1 MSLLR
6 RPLLTALLA
15 APALARA
22 QPAAELER
30 SGRGDFRW
38 RVLAS
43 GLENPW
49 GGGFLPDGRL
59 LLSERAGRARL
70 MAPDGSLSPPL
81 PGLPEVVAEG
91 QGGLLDIQ
99 PAPDFA
105 TSAEVFFASAALV
118 QAGSANTLVQGG
130 SANTLVQGGSAA
142 AGESGVLTRLSRARL
157 TPGGFEAVRPVLDA
171 TPAQARGRLH
181 YGGRIAFSPDGAHI
195 FLTTG
200 ERNNTRERAQKLN
213 DLAGKVIR
221 LTRQGEI
228 PRDNPFFGRD
238 GLRGEIFSY
247 GHRNPQGIAFNPAT
261 GSLMVAEFGPRG
273 GDELNLILPG
283 RNFGW
288 PDVSHGREYSGRQI
302 AGGRSAAPGVTDPL
316 RHWVPSVSPSG
327 INFAPGHAQPLWRGA
342 LYIACLNTPGLL
354 RLQMEGDAVV
364 AEERLLWG
372 RARMR
377 QVLFAP
383 DGGLLLLTDESRGRV
398 LRLDAA

>member
-1 MSLLR
+1 LLA
-6 RPLLTALLA
+6 ALLA
-15 APALARA
+15 SPSLARA
-22 QPAAELER
+22 QAPAETER
-30 SGRGDFRW
+30 SERGAFRW
-38 RVLAS
+38 RSLAS

-70 MAPDGSLSPPL
+70 MDPDGTLSPPL
-81 PGLPEVVAEG
+81 AGLPEVVAEG
-91 QGGLLDIQ
+91 QGGLLDMQ

-105 TSAEVFFASAALV
+105 TTSEVFFTSA
-118 QAGSANTLVQGG
+118 
-130 SANTLVQGGSAA
+130 TLVQGGSAA
-142 AGESGVLTRLSRARL
+142 GVEGGVLTRLSRARL
-157 TPGGFEAVRPVLDA
+157 TPRGFEAVRPVLDA
-171 TPAQARGRLH
+171 TPAQERGRLH
-181 YGGRIAFSPDGAHI
+181 YGGRLAFSPDGAHL

-200 ERNNTRERAQKLN
+200 ERNNSRERAQKLN

-228 PRDNPFFGRD
+228 PRDNPFFGRQ
-238 GLRGEIFSY
+238 GLRGEIFTY

-261 GSLMVAEFGPRG
+261 GSLFVAEFGPRG
-273 GDELNLILPG
+273 GDELNLIRPG
-283 RNFGW
+283 QNFGW
-288 PDVSHGREYSGRQI
+288 PDVSYGREYSGRQI
-302 AGGRSAAPGVTDPL
+302 AGGRTSGPGLAEPV

-327 INFAPGHAQPLWRGA
+327 INFAPPNAQPLWRGA

-354 RLQMEGDAVV
+354 RLQMEGDAVL

>member
-1 MSLLR
+1 MPIAR
-6 RPLLTALLA
+6 RPLLTGFLA
-15 APALARA
+15 APALVQA

-30 SGRGDFRW
+30 SERGAFRW
-38 RVLAS
+38 RTLAT

-70 MAPDGSLSPPL
+70 MAPDGTLSAPL
-81 PGLPEVVAEG
+81 AGLPEVVAEG

-105 TSAEVFFASAALV
+105 TSAEVFFSAA
-118 QAGSANTLVQGG
+118 
-130 SANTLVQGGSAA
+130 TLVQGGSAA
-142 AGESGVLTRLSRARL
+142 GVDGGVLTRLSRARL
-157 TPGGFEAVRPVLDA
+157 TPRGFEAVRPVLDA
-171 TPAQARGRLH
+171 APAQARGRLH
-181 YGGRIAFSPDGAHI
+181 YGGRIAFSPDGAHV
-195 FLTTG
+195 FLTSG
-200 ERNNTRERAQKLN
+200 ERNDRERAQKLN

-221 LTRQGEI
+221 LTRQGDI
-228 PRDNPFFGRD
+228 PRDNPFFGRE

-261 GSLMVAEFGPRG
+261 GSLLVAEYGPRG
-273 GDELNLILPG
+273 GDELNLVLPG
-283 RNFGW
+283 LNFGW
-288 PDVSHGREYSGRQI
+288 PEVSYGREYSGRQI
-302 AGGRSAAPGVTDPL
+302 AGGRTSAPGITEPL

-327 INFAPGHAQPLWRGA
+327 INFAPNHAQPLWRGA

>member
-1 MSLLR
+1 MTLFR
-6 RPLLTALLA
+6 RPLLAALLA
-15 APALARA
+15 APAVA
-22 QPAAELER
+22 QAQDEMER
-30 SGRGDFRW
+30 SERGAFRW

-70 MAPDGSLSPPL
+70 MAPDGTLSPPL
-81 PGLPEVVAEG
+81 AGLPEVVAEG
-91 QGGLLDIQ
+91 QGGLLDLQ

-105 TSAEVFFASAALV
+105 ATSEVFFTSA
-118 QAGSANTLVQGG
+118 TLVEG
-130 SANTLVQGGSAA
+130 
-142 AGESGVLTRLSRARL
+142 GVLTRLSRARL
-157 TPGGFEAVRPVLDA
+157 SPRGFEAVRPVLDA
-171 TPAQARGRLH
+171 TPAQERGRLH
-181 YGGRIAFSPDGAHI
+181 YGGRLAFSPDGAHI

-200 ERNNTRERAQKLN
+200 ERNNSRERAQKLN

-228 PRDNPFFGRD
+228 PRDNPFFGRE
-238 GLRGEIFSY
+238 GLRGEIFTY
-247 GHRNPQGIAFNPAT
+247 GHRNPQGIAFNPVT
-261 GSLMVAEFGPRG
+261 GSLFVAEFGPRG
-273 GDELNLILPG
+273 GDELNLIQPG

-288 PDVSHGREYSGRQI
+288 PDVTYGREYSGRQI
-302 AGGRSAAPGVTDPL
+302 AGGRTSAPGLTEPVRQWT
-316 RHWVPSVSPSG
+316 PSVSPSG
-327 INFAPGHAQPLWRGA
+327 INFAPPNAQPLWRGA

-354 RLQMEGDAVV
+354 RLQMDGDAVV

-377 QVLFAP
+377 QVLFTP
-383 DGGLLLLTDESRGRV
+383 DGALLLLTDESRGRV

>member
-130 SANTLVQGGSAA
+130 SAA

-157 TPGGFEAVRPVLDA
+157 TPRGFEAVRPVLDA

>member
-1 MSLLR
+1 MPLAR

-15 APALARA
+15 APGLAHA
-22 QPAAELER
+22 QAETER
-30 SGRGDFRW
+30 SERGAFRW
-38 RVLAS
+38 RSLAT
-43 GLENPW
+43 GLEHPW

-81 PGLPEVVAEG
+81 DGLPEVVAEG
-91 QGGLLDIQ
+91 QGGLLDLQ

-105 TSAEVFFASAALV
+105 RSSEVFWTSA
-118 QAGSANTLVQGG
+118 TLVEG
-130 SANTLVQGGSAA
+130 
-142 AGESGVLTRLSRARL
+142 GVLTRLSRARL
-157 TPGGFEAVRPVLDA
+157 TPRGFEDVRPVLDA

-181 YGGRIAFSPDGAHI
+181 YGGRLAFSPDGAQL

-200 ERNNTRERAQKLN
+200 DRNNERERAQKLN

-228 PRDNPFFGRD
+228 PRDNPFFGRA
-238 GLRGEIFSY
+238 GMRGEIFSH

-261 GSLMVAEFGPRG
+261 GSLFVAEFGPRG
-273 GDELNLILPG
+273 GDELNIVRPG
-283 RNFGW
+283 QNFGW

-302 AGGRSAAPGVTDPL
+302 AGGRSSGPGITDPV

-327 INFAPGHAQPLWRGA
+327 IQFAPPNAQPLWRGA

>member
-1 MSLLR
+1 MSSFR
-6 RPLLTALLA
+6 RPLLAALLA
-15 APALARA
+15 THALARA
-22 QPAAELER
+22 QSPAEAER
-30 SGRGDFRW
+30 SERGPFRW
-38 RVLAS
+38 RVLAT

-91 QGGLLDIQ
+91 QGGLLDMQ

-105 TSAEVFFASAALV
+105 TSAEVFFTSA
-118 QAGSANTLVQGG
+118 TLVEG
-130 SANTLVQGGSAA
+130 
-142 AGESGVLTRLSRARL
+142 GVLTRLSRARL
-157 TPGGFEAVRPVLDA
+157 TPRGFEAVRPVLDA
-171 TPAQARGRLH
+171 TPAQASGRLH
-181 YGGRIAFSPDGAHI
+181 YGGRLAFSPDGAHL

-228 PRDNPFFGRD
+228 PRDNPFFGRE
-238 GLRGEIFSY
+238 GLRGEIFTY

-261 GSLMVAEFGPRG
+261 GSLFVAEFGPRG

-288 PDVSHGREYSGRQI
+288 PEVSHGREYSGRQI
-302 AGGRSAAPGVTDPL
+302 AGGRTTGPGITEPV
-316 RHWVPSVSPSG
+316 RHWAPSVSPSG
-327 INFAPGHAQPLWRGA
+327 INFAPAHAQPLWRGA

>member
-1 MSLLR
+1 MPIAR

-15 APALARA
+15 APSLVHA
-22 QPAAELER
+22 QAELEQ
-30 SGRGDFRW
+30 SERGAFRW
-38 RVLAS
+38 RNLATE
-43 GLENPW
+43 LENPW

-59 LLSERAGRARL
+59 LLSERPGRARL
-70 MAPDGSLSPPL
+70 MAPDGTLSPPL
-81 PGLPEVVAEG
+81 GGLPEVVAEG
-91 QGGLLDIQ
+91 QGGLLDLQ

-105 TSAEVFFASAALV
+105 TTAEVFFTSATLIQAGSSGGV
-118 QAGSANTLVQGG
+118 QAGSADGVQAG
-130 SANTLVQGGSAA
+130 A
-142 AGESGVLTRLSRARL
+142 AGGAEGGVLTRLWRARL
-157 TPGGFEAVRPVLDA
+157 TPRGFEGVRGVLDA
-171 TPAQARGRLH
+171 APAQARGRLH
-181 YGGRIAFSPDGAHI
+181 YGGRLAFSPDGAHL

-200 ERNNTRERAQKLN
+200 ERNDNRERAQKLN

-228 PRDNPFFGRD
+228 PRDNPFSGRE
-238 GLRGEIFSY
+238 GARGEIFSL

-261 GSLMVAEFGPRG
+261 GGLLVVEHGPRG
-273 GDELNLILPG
+273 GDELNLVLPG

-302 AGGRSAAPGVTDPL
+302 AGGRTSGPGITEPL

-327 INFAPGHAQPLWRGA
+327 MQFAPAHAQPLWRGA

-354 RLQMEGDAVV
+354 RLQMEGDLVV
-364 AEERLLWG
+364 SEERLLWG
-372 RARMR
+372 RTRMR

-383 DGGLLLLTDESRGRV
+383 DGALLVLTDESRGRV

>member
-1 MSLLR
+1 MSSSR
-6 RPLLTALLA
+6 RPLLAALLA
-15 APALARA
+15 APAIAPGLARA
-22 QPAAELER
+22 QAPTSNPAEPER
-30 SGRGDFRW
+30 SERGPFRW

-59 LLSERAGRARL
+59 LLSERPGRARL
-70 MAPDGSLSPPL
+70 MAPDGTLSAPL
-81 PGLPEVVAEG
+81 AGLPEVVAEG
-91 QGGLLDIQ
+91 QGGLLDMQ

-105 TSAEVFFASAALV
+105 TTAEVFFALA
-118 QAGSANTLVQGG
+118 TLVEG
-130 SANTLVQGGSAA
+130 
-142 AGESGVLTRLSRARL
+142 GVLTRLSRARL
-157 TPGGFEAVRPVLDA
+157 TPRGFEAVRPVLDA
-171 TPAQARGRLH
+171 TPAQPSGRLH
-181 YGGRIAFSPDGAHI
+181 YGGRLAFSPDGAHL

-200 ERNNTRERAQKLN
+200 DRNNSRERAQKLN

-228 PRDNPFFGRD
+228 PHDNPFAGRP

-261 GSLMVAEFGPRG
+261 GSLFLAEFGPRG
-273 GDELNLILPG
+273 GDELNLIRPG
-283 RNFGW
+283 LNFGW
-288 PDVSHGREYSGRQI
+288 PDVSYGREYSGRQI
-302 AGGRSAAPGVTDPL
+302 AGGRTSAPGITEPV
-316 RHWVPSVSPSG
+316 RHWAPSVSPSG
-327 INFAPGHAQPLWRGA
+327 INFAPAHAQPLWRGA

>member
-1 MSLLR
+1 MTLPR
-6 RPLLTALLA
+6 RPLIAALLA
-15 APALARA
+15 TPGIARA
-22 QPAAELER
+22 QSEAER
-30 SGRGDFRW
+30 SERGPFRW
-38 RVLAS
+38 RVLAA

-59 LLSERAGRARL
+59 LVSERAGRARL
-70 MAPDGSLSPPL
+70 MAPDGTLSPPL

-91 QGGLLDIQ
+91 QGGLLDLQ

-105 TSAEVFFASAALV
+105 TTSEVFFTSA
-118 QAGSANTLVQGG
+118 TLVEG
-130 SANTLVQGGSAA
+130 
-142 AGESGVLTRLSRARL
+142 GVLTRLSRARL
-157 TPGGFEAVRPVLDA
+157 TPAGFEAVRPVLDA
-171 TPAQARGRLH
+171 TPAQERGRLH
-181 YGGRIAFSPDGAHI
+181 YGGRLAFSPDGAHL

-200 ERNNTRERAQKLN
+200 ERNNSRERAQKLN

-228 PRDNPFFGRD
+228 PRDNPFVGQV
-238 GLRGEIFSY
+238 GLRGEIFTY

-261 GSLMVAEFGPRG
+261 GSLFVAEFGPRG

-288 PDVSHGREYSGRQI
+288 PDVTYGREYSGRQI
-302 AGGRSAAPGVTDPL
+302 AGGRTSGPGLTEPVRQWT
-316 RHWVPSVSPSG
+316 PSVSPSG
-327 INFAPGHAQPLWRGA
+327 INFAPAHAQPLWRGA

-383 DGGLLLLTDESRGRV
+383 DGGLLILTDESRGRV

>member
-1 MSLLR
+1 MPFRRRHLL
-6 RPLLTALLA
+6 PLAMAPLA
-15 APALARA
+15 APGLARGQA
-22 QPAAELER
+22 MGELER
-30 SGRGDFRW
+30 GPRGAFRW
-38 RVLAS
+38 RVLAT

-59 LLSERAGRARL
+59 LLSERPGRARL
-70 MAPDGSLSPPL
+70 MDLDGTLSPPL

-91 QGGLLDIQ
+91 QGGLLDLQ

-105 TSAEVFFASAALV
+105 RSAEVFFSSA
-118 QAGSANTLVQGG
+118 TLVEG
-130 SANTLVQGGSAA
+130 
-142 AGESGVLTRLSRARL
+142 GVLTRLSRARL
-157 TPGGFEAVRPVLDA
+157 TPRGFEAVRPVLDA

-181 YGGRIAFSPDGAHI
+181 YGGRLAFSPDGAHL

-200 ERNNTRERAQKLN
+200 ERNDQRERAQKLN

-228 PRDNPFFGRD
+228 PRDNPFFGQA
-238 GLRGEIFSY
+238 GLRGEIFTY

-261 GSLMVAEFGPRG
+261 GSLFVAEFGPRG
-273 GDELNLILPG
+273 GDELNILRPG
-283 RNFGW
+283 LNFGW

-302 AGGRSAAPGVTDPL
+302 AGGRTSGPDIAEPL
-316 RHWVPSVSPSG
+316 RHWVPSISPSG
-327 INFAPGHAQPLWRGA
+327 INFAPSHAQAFWRGG
-342 LYIACLNTPGLL
+342 LYVACLNTPGLL
-354 RLQMEGDAVV
+354 RLDMQGDAV
-364 AEERLLWG
+364 AGEERLLWG

-398 LRLDAA
+398 LRLDGAA

>member
-1 MSLLR
+1 MTLPR
-6 RPLLTALLA
+6 RPLFAALLA
-15 APALARA
+15 APGIAHA
-22 QPAAELER
+22 QAETER
-30 SGRGDFRW
+30 SERGAFRW
-38 RVLAS
+38 RVLAA

-59 LLSERAGRARL
+59 LLSERAGRARI
-70 MAPDGSLSPPL
+70 MAPDGTLSPPL
-81 PGLPEVVAEG
+81 AGLPDVVAEG
-91 QGGLLDIQ
+91 QGGLLDMQ

-105 TSAEVFFASAALV
+105 TTSDVFFTSA
-118 QAGSANTLVQGG
+118 TLVEG
-130 SANTLVQGGSAA
+130 
-142 AGESGVLTRLSRARL
+142 GVLTRLSRARL
-157 TPGGFEAVRPVLDA
+157 TAQGFEAVRPVLDA
-171 TPAQARGRLH
+171 TPAQERGRLH
-181 YGGRIAFSPDGAHI
+181 YGGRLAFSPDGAHL

-200 ERNNTRERAQKLN
+200 ERNNSRERAQKLN

-228 PRDNPFFGRD
+228 PRDNPFVGQA
-238 GLRGEIFSY
+238 GLRGEIFTY

-261 GSLMVAEFGPRG
+261 GSLFVAEFGPRG
-273 GDELNLILPG
+273 GDELNLIQPG

-288 PDVSHGREYSGRQI
+288 PDVSYGREYSGRQI
-302 AGGRSAAPGVTDPL
+302 AGGRTSGPGLTEPV

-327 INFAPGHAQPLWRGA
+327 INFAPAHAQPLWRGA

-354 RLQMEGDAVV
+354 RLQMEGDSVV

>member
-1 MSLLR
+1 MPLAR
-6 RPLLTALLA
+6 RPLLTGLLA

-22 QPAAELER
+22 QPAAETER
-30 SGRGDFRW
+30 SERGAFRW
-38 RVLAS
+38 RILTA

-59 LLSERAGRARL
+59 LVSERPGRARL
-70 MAPDGSLSPPL
+70 MSPDGTLSPPL
-81 PGLPEVVAEG
+81 AGLPEVVAEG
-91 QGGLLDIQ
+91 QGGLLDLQ
-99 PAPDFA
+99 PAPDFV
-105 TSAEVFFASAALV
+105 TSAEVFFTSA
-118 QAGSANTLVQGG
+118 TLVEG
-130 SANTLVQGGSAA
+130 
-142 AGESGVLTRLSRARL
+142 GVLTRLSRARL
-157 TPGGFEAVRPVLDA
+157 TARGFEAVRPVLDV
-171 TPAQARGRLH
+171 TPAQARGWLH
-181 YGGRIAFSPDGAHI
+181 YGGRIAFSPDGAHV

-200 ERNNTRERAQKLN
+200 ERNENRERAQKLN

-228 PRDNPFFGRD
+228 PRDNPFFGRE
-238 GLRGEIFSY
+238 GLRAEIFTL
-247 GHRNPQGIAFNPAT
+247 GHRHPQGIAFNPAT
-261 GSLMVAEFGPRG
+261 GSLFVAEFGPRG
-273 GDELNLILPG
+273 GDELNLIRPG
-283 RNFGW
+283 LNFGW
-288 PDVSHGREYSGRQI
+288 PEVSYGREYSGRQI
-302 AGGRSAAPGVTDPL
+302 AGGRTSGPGISEPV

-327 INFAPGHAQPLWRGA
+327 INFAPAQAQPLWRGA

>member
-1 MSLLR
+1 MYLPR
-6 RPLLTALLA
+6 RPLLAALLA
-15 APALARA
+15 SPALARA
-22 QPAAELER
+22 QAPAEAASSER
-30 SGRGDFRW
+30 GAFRW
-38 RVLAS
+38 RTLAS
-43 GLENPW
+43 GLEHPW

-70 MAPDGSLSPPL
+70 MDPDGTLSPPL

-91 QGGLLDIQ
+91 QGGLLDMQ

-105 TSAEVFFASAALV
+105 TTAEVFFASA
-118 QAGSANTLVQGG
+118 TLVQGG
-130 SANTLVQGGSAA
+130 AAALVQGGAA
-142 AGESGVLTRLSRARL
+142 AGVEGGVLTRLSRARL
-157 TPGGFEAVRPVLDA
+157 TPRGFEAVRPVLDA

-200 ERNNTRERAQKLN
+200 ERNNERERAQKLN

-228 PRDNPFFGRD
+228 PRDNPFFGRE
-238 GLRGEIFSY
+238 GLRGEIFTY

-261 GSLMVAEFGPRG
+261 GSLFVAEYGPRG
-273 GDELNLILPG
+273 GDELNLIRPG
-283 RNFGW
+283 QNFGW
-288 PDVSHGREYSGRQI
+288 PHVSYGREYSGRQI
-302 AGGRSAAPGVTDPL
+302 AGGRTSAPGITEPV

-327 INFAPGHAQPLWRGA
+327 INFAPPHAQPLWRGA

-364 AEERLLWG
+364 AEGRLLWG

-377 QVLFAP
+377 QVLFAA

>member
-1 MSLLR
+1 MSLSR
-6 RPLLTALLA
+6 RPLLAALLA
-15 APALARA
+15 APAIA
-22 QPAAELER
+22 QAQAPGEPER
-30 SGRGDFRW
+30 IERGGFRW

-59 LLSERAGRARL
+59 LLSERPGRARL
-70 MAPDGSLSPPL
+70 MAPDGTLSPPL
-81 PGLPEVVAEG
+81 AGLPEVVAEG
-91 QGGLLDIQ
+91 QGGLLDLQ

-105 TSAEVFFASAALV
+105 TTAEVFFTSA
-118 QAGSANTLVQGG
+118 TLVQDG
-130 SANTLVQGGSAA
+130 AA
-142 AGESGVLTRLSRARL
+142 ATPERGVLTRLSRARL
-157 TPGGFEAVRPVLDA
+157 TPRGFEAVRPVLDA
-171 TPAQARGRLH
+171 TPAQASGRLH
-181 YGGRIAFSPDGAHI
+181 YGGRLAFSPDGAHL

-200 ERNNTRERAQKLN
+200 ERNNMRERAQKLN

-228 PRDNPFFGRD
+228 PHDNPFAGRE
-238 GLRGEIFSY
+238 GLRGEIYTY
-247 GHRNPQGIAFNPAT
+247 GHRNPQGIAFNPTT
-261 GSLMVAEFGPRG
+261 GSLFVAEFGPRG
-273 GDELNLILPG
+273 GDELNLIQPG

-288 PDVSHGREYSGRQI
+288 PEVSHGREYSGRQI
-302 AGGRSAAPGVTDPL
+302 AGGRTSGPGITEPV

-327 INFAPGHAQPLWRGA
+327 INFAPAHAQPLWRGA